1 MSEPVTAQD
10 TSKISI
16 GPKVSIGMP
25 VYNGGKTLAEAI
37 RSVIAQSV
45 PEIEIIISDN
55 GSQDDTAEVCKAF
68 IAADPRIRYFR
79 QPETICATENFKFV
93 LDKARAPYFMWAA
106 HDDVRDPDYAER
118 LMAALEAN
126 PRAILAFGD
135 VIRTE
140 NGVTAPMP
148 LEFRNAGLSPLQR
161 LRREAL
167 YPLHH
172 LYGLWRTETLKRIPW
187 RHVDWWHDTPIMMAA
202 TMMGDYLHV
211 PGVRFHY
218 LSNQHFFFH
227 WKDSDSFG
235 RKLAIA
241 ARRTYDLALL
251 VWLCGWTV
259 SKVSNP
265 ALGLAGGWYG
275 LKKVADQISS
285 FIRQRI

>member
-1 MSEPVTAQD
+1 MSEPMTAQN
-10 TSKISI
+10 T
-16 GPKVSIGMP
+16 PKVSIGMP
-25 VYNGGKTLAEAI
+25 VYNGGKTLAKAI
-37 RSVIAQSV
+37 QSVIAQSV

-55 GSQDDTAEVCKAF
+55 GSKDNTAEVCKEF
-68 IAADPRIRYFR
+68 IAKDPRIRYFR
-79 QPETICATENFKFV
+79 QPETICATENFKFA
-93 LDKARAPYFMWAA
+93 LDKARGPYFMWAA

-118 LMAALEAN
+118 LMEALEAN
-126 PRAILAFGD
+126 PQAILAFGD

-148 LEFRNAGLSPLQR
+148 LEFLNAGLSPLQR

-202 TMMGDYLHV
+202 TMMGDFLHV

-227 WKDSDSFG
+227 WKDSDGFG
-235 RKLAIA
+235 HKLAIV

-259 SKVSNP
+259 AKVSNP
-265 ALGLAGGWYG
+265 LLGLAGGWYG
-275 LKKVADQISS
+275 LRKVADQISS

>member
-55 GSQDDTAEVCKAF
+55 GSQDDTAEVCKAI

-148 LEFRNAGLSPLQR
+148 LETAPWMTSP
-161 LRREAL
+161 
-167 YPLHH
+167 
-172 LYGLWRTETLKRIPW
+172 T
-187 RHVDWWHDTPIMMAA
+187 
-202 TMMGDYLHV
+202 V
-211 PGVRFHY
+211 PRP
-218 LSNQHFFFH
+218 
-227 WKDSDSFG
+227 SDSTTSRPDSTLTSIITTMKAIST
-235 RKLAIA
+235 RK
-241 ARRTYDLALL
+241 
-251 VWLCGWTV
+251 
-259 SKVSNP
+259 
-265 ALGLAGGWYG
+265 
-275 LKKVADQISS
+275 
-285 FIRQRI
+285 